1 MVSNATFNNISVIS
15 WLSVLLVEKTGV
27 PKEKT
32 TTLSQV
38 TNKLCHILLY
48 ILDLDWEGFEY
59 LTLVVIGTDCIGS
72 HKSNYHM
79 ITTTT
84 AHKRRRVSMVCQH
97 IFNWEFVST
106 WLYLQ
111 YSLVPDQ
118 SMLYWEFVSTWQYLQ
133 YSLVP
138 DLSML
143 SAPVCIIWHFN
154 QPMKTRIFI
163 QSVETGNRR
172 FKMLSDVHRHQSD
185 RKPMLMH

>member
-15 WLSVLLVEKTGV
+15 WRSVLLVEKTGV

-84 AHKRRRVSMVCQH
+84 AHKRRKVSMVCQH

-118 SMLYWEFVSTWQYLQ
+118 SMLYYEFVSTIFSCSRSVNVILR
-133 YSLVP
+133 
-138 DLSML
+138 
-143 SAPVCIIWHFN
+143 VCIYL
-154 QPMKTRIFI
+154 TVSTIFSCSR
-163 QSVETGNRR
+163 SVNVICTSLHYLT
-172 FKMLSDVHRHQSD
+172 F
-185 RKPMLMH
+185 

>member
-15 WLSVLLVEKTGV
+15 WRSVLLVEKTGV

-111 YSLVPDQ
+111 YSLVPD
-118 SMLYWEFVSTWQYLQ
+118 
-133 YSLVP
+133 
-138 DLSML
+138 LSML
-143 SAPVCIIWHFN
+143 SAPVCIIWQFN

>member
-84 AHKRRRVSMVCQH
+84 AHKRRKVSMVCQH
-97 IFNWEFVST
+97 IFNWEFVSA